1 MYIMKDGI
9 ADVARTEV
17 SIVFRRTLRASSPS
31 AVALLPLVFGVFLAA
46 CGDDDTTG
54 PAPGPEPAE
63 LPIRTSAELQACV
76 SGVATD
82 GALTEVCLP
91 DLWNGEI
98 LLWAHGYTNPGPD
111 RPPYTPLELPAEE
124 ASGFRI
130 KDIVRNLGTAED
142 GFYGYAG
149 TSYRRNGLVA
159 PEAVTDLEQTS
170 AWVRSRLASLAA
182 QNGFDEL
189 PALTYLVGASE
200 GGLSTVLAMEKTAA
214 TSRFDGGLALCA
226 PAGDFR
232 GQIDWFGD
240 FRIVFDYYFPGV
252 MPGSAIE
259 IPDEETVVTD
269 TNWATTEAA
278 IVAALLADPASTE
291 QLVAVTEV
299 AHDSGD
305 PSTVEE
311 ATTQIL
317 RYSFMGTNDAT
328 AVLGGNPFANA
339 GTVYDGS
346 SDDVALNAG
355 VPRYDADPA
364 ALASIESAFET
375 TGRPQGTLLT
385 MHTTRDPVTPIWHA
399 ELYQA
404 KNAGTAEPVELIS
417 VDRFGHCG
425 FSLPELLSGF
435 SQLVAEVKDEQL
447 VTSMTVFPTVEMQR
461 EFVELARR
469 AGARPVVVE

>member
-1 MYIMKDGI
+1 MWNEASG
-9 ADVARTEV
+9 APRTKV
-17 SIVFRRTLRASSPS
+17 SIVFRASLRIFGPRPS
-31 AVALLPLVFGVFLAA
+31 VIAPIVLCALLVA

-54 PAPGPEPAE
+54 PPPGPEPAE
-63 LPIRTSAELQACV
+63 LPIETSAELQACV
-76 SGVATD
+76 SGVAPD

-130 KDIVRNLGTAED
+130 KDIVRNLGTAEE

-170 AWVRSRLASLAA
+170 AWVRGRLTALAA
-182 QNGFDEL
+182 QNGFEEL
-189 PALTYLVGASE
+189 PAITYLVGASE
-200 GGLSTVLAMEKTAA
+200 GGLSTVLGMEKASA
-214 TSRFDGGLALCA
+214 TTFFDGGLALCA
-226 PAGDFR
+226 PAGDFQA
-232 GQIDWFGD
+232 QIDWFGD
-240 FRIVFDYYFPGV
+240 FRVVFDYYFPGV
-252 MPGSAIE
+252 MPGSAVE

-269 TNWATTEAA
+269 ANWAATEAA
-278 IVAALLADPASTE
+278 IAAALLADPAATD

-299 AHDSGD
+299 AYDAGN
-305 PSTVEE
+305 PSTLEE
-311 ATTQIL
+311 AATQIL

-328 AVLGGNPFANA
+328 AVLGGNPFENSA
-339 GTVYDGS
+339 TVYDGS
-346 SDDVALNAG
+346 NDDTALNTG
-355 VPRYDADPA
+355 LDRFDADAA
-364 ALASIESAFET
+364 ALAAIEAAFQT
-375 TGRPQGTLLT
+375 TGRPHGPLLT

-399 ELYQA
+399 VLYQA
-404 KNAGTAEPVELIS
+404 KNAGAAETVGLIS

-435 SQLVAEVKDEQL
+435 SQLIAQVKDEQL
-447 VTSMTVFPTVEMQR
+447 VTSRTVFPTVEMQR

>member
-1 MYIMKDGI
+1 MSVLMCLQTAVNIVCR
-9 ADVARTEV
+9 ATVRV
-17 SIVFRRTLRASSPS
+17 SCRKPS
-31 AVALLPLVFGVFLAA
+31 AFVSFILCALLAA

-54 PAPGPEPAE
+54 PPPGPEPAE
-63 LPIRTSAELQACV
+63 LPIQTSAELQACV

-170 AWVRSRLASLAA
+170 AWVKNRLAALAA
-182 QNGFDEL
+182 QNGFDVL

-200 GGLSTVLAMEKTAA
+200 GGLSTVLAMERTGA
-214 TSRFDGGLALCA
+214 TSRFNGGLALCA
-226 PAGDFR
+226 PAGDFQE
-232 GQIDWFGD
+232 QIDWFGD
-240 FRIVFDYYFPGV
+240 FRVVFDYYFPGV
-252 MPGSAIE
+252 MPGSVIE

-269 TNWATTEAA
+269 ANWAATEAA
-278 IVAALLADPASTE
+278 IIAALLADPPATE
-291 QLVAVTEV
+291 QLIAVTEV
-299 AHDSGD
+299 AHDAGT

-328 AVLGGNPFANA
+328 DVLGGNPFANA
-339 GTVYDGS
+339 ETAYDGS
-346 SDDVALNAG
+346 TDDEALNAA
-355 VPRYDADPA
+355 VPRYDADAA
-364 ALASIESAFET
+364 ALSSIENEFQT

-404 KNAGTAEPVELIS
+404 KNAGAAETVELIS

-435 SQLVAEVKDEQL
+435 SQLVAQVKDEQL
-447 VTSMTVFPTVEMQR
+447 VTSRAVFPTAEMQR
-461 EFVELARR
+461 EFVELSRR
-469 AGARPVVVE
+469 AGASPVVIE